1 MDAVPAAAGSRLGRY
16 QLEALVAS
24 EETGDLYRAWDT
36 RLNRA
41 VALKIVASTVAQ
53 DALRLARFF
62 EEAQTTALIAHPNI
76 ASVFAVGAD
85 CGRPFVVSELLH
97 GESLRA
103 RLRGQRMPPHIAMSY
118 ALEIAHGLIA
128 AHELGIVIRGL
139 TPEHVFVTVDGC
151 VKIADFG
158 LPIGPATGLSATAY
172 LSPEQARGGSG
183 DERSDIFSLGV
194 ILYEMIAGV
203 APFARDSAVETLHA
217 ILKEEPPAL
226 AALTGCSPDLEVVVR
241 HCLEKDPKERFQA
254 ARDLAFVLEFLVD
267 CRAPTTPGSS
277 AHSPS
282 VLRASIAAFFDAHPD
297 GWRPIWS

>member
-1 MDAVPAAAGSRLGRY
+1 MDAIPATGCRLGRY

-24 EETGDLYRAWDT
+24 GETGDLYRAWDT

-41 VALKIVASTVAQ
+41 VALKIVASALAQ
-53 DALRLARFF
+53 DAPWLARFF

-103 RLRGQRMPPHIAMSY
+103 RLRGQRLPPQIAMSY

-139 TPEHVFVTVDGC
+139 TPEHVFVTDDGC

-158 LPIGPATGLSATAY
+158 LPIGPATALDAAAY

-194 ILYEMIAGV
+194 MLYEMLAGTRPFSRAAVVGVHGEIFASV
-203 APFARDSAVETLHA
+203 AAPLPADIEISAELQHV
-217 ILKEEPPAL
+217 IQ
-226 AALTGCSPDLEVVVR
+226 
-241 HCLEKDPKERFQA
+241 HCLEKEPAARFQS
-254 ARDLAFVLEFLVD
+254 ARDVAFVLEFTL
-267 CRAPTTPGSS
+267 RAPQPVRPETPPRGRF
-277 AHSPS
+277 AS
-282 VLRASIAAFFDAHPD
+282 VLR
-297 GWRPIWS
+297 RR

>member
-1 MDAVPAAAGSRLGRY
+1 MDAIPAAAGSRLGRY

-194 ILYEMIAGV
+194 ILYEMIAGAPPFSGATAVDIRGGIV
-203 APFARDSAVETLHA
+203 ASDRAPL
-217 ILKEEPPAL
+217 PPDIDI
-226 AALTGCSPDLEVVVR
+226 SPELQHVVD
-241 HCLEKDPKERFQA
+241 HCLEQDPSARFQS
-254 ARDLAFVLEFLVD
+254 ARDLAFVLEFTL
-267 CRAPTTPGSS
+267 RAPQAVRQHAPPRGRL
-277 AHSPS
+277 AS
-282 VLRASIAAFFDAHPD
+282 VLR
-297 GWRPIWS
+297 RL

>member
-1 MDAVPAAAGSRLGRY
+1 MDAIPAAGSRLGRY

-41 VALKIVASTVAQ
+41 VALKIVAGAAAQ
-53 DALRLARFF
+53 DAPRLAQFF
-62 EEAQTTALIAHPNI
+62 EEIQSTALIAHPNI

-103 RLRGQRMPPHIAMSY
+103 RLRGQRLPPQIAMSY

-128 AHELGIVIRGL
+128 AHELGIAIRGL
-139 TPEHVFVTVDGC
+139 TPEHVVVTDDGC

-158 LPIGPATGLSATAY
+158 LPVGPASGPGAAPY
-172 LSPEQARGGSG
+172 LSPEQVRGGSG

-194 ILYEMIAGV
+194 ILYEMIAGTP
-203 APFARDSAVETLHA
+203 PFSGPAAVDAH
-217 ILKEEPPAL
+217 
-226 AALTGCSPDLEVVVR
+226 GEVVACDPAPLPADIDISPELQHVID
-241 HCLEKDPKERFQA
+241 HCLEQDPSARFQS
-254 ARDLAFVLEFLVD
+254 ARDLAFVLEFTL
-267 CRAPTTPGSS
+267 RAPQAVRQHAPQRGRV
-277 AHSPS
+277 AS
-282 VLRASIAAFFDAHPD
+282 VLR
-297 GWRPIWS
+297 RL

>member
-1 MDAVPAAAGSRLGRY
+1 MDAIPAAGSRLGRY

-41 VALKIVASTVAQ
+41 VAVKIVAPAVAQ
-53 DALRLARFF
+53 DAPRLARFF
-62 EEAQTTALIAHPNI
+62 EDAQTTALIAHPNI

-85 CGRPFVVSELLH
+85 CGRAFVVSELLH

-103 RLRGQRMPPHIAMSY
+103 RLRGQRLPPRMAMSY

-139 TPEHVFVTVDGC
+139 TPDHVFVTDDGC

-158 LPIGPATGLSATAY
+158 LPIGPAAALSAAAY
-172 LSPEQARGGSG
+172 LSPEQARGASG

-194 ILYEMIAGV
+194 ILYEMIAGTRPCRGATAVDARGEIV
-203 APFARDSAVETLHA
+203 ASDPAPL
-217 ILKEEPPAL
+217 PPDIDV
-226 AALTGCSPDLEVVVR
+226 SPELQHVVD
-241 HCLEKDPKERFQA
+241 HCLEPDPSARFQS
-254 ARDLAFVLEFLVD
+254 ARDLAFVLEFTL
-267 CRAPTTPGSS
+267 RAPQISS
-277 AHSPS
+277 
-282 VLRASIAAFFDAHPD
+282 
-297 GWRPIWS
+297 